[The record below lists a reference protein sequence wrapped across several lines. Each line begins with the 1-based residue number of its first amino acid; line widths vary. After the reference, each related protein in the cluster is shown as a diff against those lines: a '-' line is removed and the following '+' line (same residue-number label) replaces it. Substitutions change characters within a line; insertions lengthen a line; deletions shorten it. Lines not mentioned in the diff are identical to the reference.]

1 MSKYI
6 SAEDNHMKYDTSD
19 IVVSGTVYADGN
31 PCILINGAEDDA
43 PVAKATINIPYVT
56 NIPVHEEGDQ
66 GVLIKDYS
74 ENEGVLKTLVDA
86 GIVNPILP
94 IPLEVGDVIT
104 SNITIHFVHVIDES
118 IVQEIREASEERKK
132 RKAA

>member
-6 SAEDNHMKYDTSD
+6 SAEDNHMKYDTGG

-31 PCILINGAEDDA
+31 PCILINGSEDGA
-43 PVAKATINIPYVT
+43 PVAKATTNVPHVT
-56 NIPVHEEGDQ
+56 NIPVHEEGYQ

-86 GIVNPILP
+86 GIVNHIMP
-94 IPLEVGDVIT
+94 IPLEVGDVLT
-104 SNITIHFVHVIDES
+104 RTIAIHYVHVIDES
-118 IVQEIREASEERKK
+118 IVQEIREASEK

>member
-6 SAEDNHMKYDTSD
+6 SAEDNHMKYDKGA

-43 PVAKATINIPYVT
+43 PVAKATT
-56 NIPVHEEGDQ
+56 NIPHEMSIPVNKTRSQ
-66 GVLIKDYS
+66 AVLIKDYS

-86 GIVNPILP
+86 GIVNPMMP
-94 IPLEVGDVIT
+94 IQLEVGDVIT
-104 SNITIHFVHVIDES
+104 RTVAIHYVHVIDES
-118 IVQEIREASEERKK
+118 IVQEIREASEERN
-132 RKAA
+132 AA